1 MYPKTIR
8 LRPEDQAD
16 LEYLTMVTGLNE
28 GAVIRC
34 LLARTAAFVRDATLA
49 QEPGLAA
56 EAAWAGG
63 TGTLTTRADRQAWT
77 AWQHAT
83 REGSAHE

>member
-56 EAAWAGG
+56 EAGG